1 MKTNQSAI
9 IRRAWL
15 VLMLIVTQA
24 ISAMAVT
31 VTGVVTDSQNE
42 PLMGVAVT
50 EKGNPANGSLTDL
63 DGRYTID
70 VAPSAT
76 IVFTYTGFISLE
88 EAVAGRTSIDVVL
101 KENVEALDEV
111 VVIGYQTIKKKDLT
125 GSVSSVSASDIVA
138 APVSNVA
145 QAMQG
150 KLAGVNIITQ
160 DGRPD
165 ADISIRV
172 RGGGSISQSNEPL
185 ILIDG
190 IAGTLSDIPADQVE
204 RIDVLKDASSTA
216 IYGAR
221 GANGVI
227 LVTTK
232 GAKEGKFRVN
242 LNGYVKWDTP
252 TKYLK
257 NLDTYD
263 YLSFVW
269 ANSDVNGAAYRTPF
283 EKLFGLENG
292 GINNYRDVESSDLQK
307 DVYNNSFS
315 QNYDLSITGGNENTQ
330 IYFGANYTDNEGMK
344 VNSFYKRASANIK
357 INQKLWKG
365 VTLGFDARYSQIKA
379 MGDEGTT
386 SGSGSWLSRSYRFR
400 TVPTWAIER
409 YGDISALREGNIDN
423 FGREAIWDTYN
434 AYSMISDYE
443 PLKERQTLR
452 GNANLTWEIIKGLN
466 FRTEISLSRTWNQN
480 KIWGGPTYN
489 QYLDEETG
497 EALWAGSAEL
507 YKDDSWTSR
516 WTNTLSY
523 DFEVA
528 NMHRFSVM
536 IGQEVTDSD
545 GNSMTMKADHFP
557 ANFTKD
563 NAFAMI
569 NQYDAKNNTQKN
581 PFYTKVNIPGR
592 IESYFGRF
600 NYTLLDRYML
610 TFTMRADGS
619 SKFSPKNRW
628 GYFPAAALAWRV
640 SEEKFFEGMNSWW
653 NDLKFRVSYG
663 EVGNDGISAS
673 LWSQDWTSEN
683 DTRWQA
689 ALNGVYQPSYDLAST
704 TMANPDLKWE
714 TTITRNIGIDFGFL
728 QNRFT
733 ATIDAYWNTTKDLLM
748 LTQLPGITGFTSTYA
763 NIGQT
768 SNKGIEISLRGTIFQ
783 NRDWSITAGA
793 NINFNRNKVDKLSDG
808 VTGTYGTHWI
818 AGSNPDNDYLLK
830 VGKPVGQVFGFIYDG
845 FYTTDDFNYT
855 NGQWILK
862 DGVQD
867 INASLFG
874 SFHGAERFPR
884 PEGQGAVPGMPK
896 YRKTQDDG
904 TNVVTETDKV
914 IIGDMNPDATGG
926 FNINVNWRNFDLGA
940 YFNWSIG
947 NDVYNVNKL
956 ASLYGY
962 KERGVYENKLD
973 IVKGSYTW
981 YNIDANGSLNALTT
995 PEQLAAANVNATLP
1009 TPYNEQAVISSLGI
1023 EDASYLRLNTLT
1035 LGYTLPKLLTG
1046 KVGIQNLRFYASCYN
1061 LFTITGYDGL
1071 DPEVNSNANLNHAVY
1086 PTTGLDWGTYP
1097 RARSYVIGV
1106 NVNF

>member
-1 MKTNQSAI
+1 
-9 IRRAWL
+9 
-15 VLMLIVTQA
+15 
-24 ISAMAVT
+24 
-31 VTGVVTDSQNE
+31 
-42 PLMGVAVT
+42 
-50 EKGNPANGSLTDL
+50 
-63 DGRYTID
+63 
-70 VAPSAT
+70 
-76 IVFTYTGFISLE
+76 
-88 EAVAGRTSIDVVL
+88 
-101 KENVEALDEV
+101 
-111 VVIGYQTIKKKDLT
+111 
-125 GSVSSVSASDIVA
+125 
-138 APVSNVA
+138 
-145 QAMQG
+145 
-150 KLAGVNIITQ
+150 
-160 DGRPD
+160 
-165 ADISIRV
+165 
-172 RGGGSISQSNEPL
+172 
-185 ILIDG
+185 
-190 IAGTLSDIPADQVE
+190 
-204 RIDVLKDASSTA
+204 
-216 IYGAR
+216 
-221 GANGVI
+221 
-227 LVTTK
+227 
-232 GAKEGKFRVN
+232 
-242 LNGYVKWDTP
+242 
-252 TKYLK
+252 
-257 NLDTYD
+257 
-263 YLSFVW
+263 
-269 ANSDVNGAAYRTPF
+269 
-283 EKLFGLENG
+283 
-292 GINNYRDVESSDLQK
+292 
-307 DVYNNSFS
+307 
-315 QNYDLSITGGNENTQ
+315 
-330 IYFGANYTDNEGMK
+330 
-344 VNSFYKRASANIK
+344 
-357 INQKLWKG
+357 
-365 VTLGFDARYSQIKA
+365 
-379 MGDEGTT
+379 
-386 SGSGSWLSRSYRFR
+386 
-400 TVPTWAIER
+400 
-409 YGDISALREGNIDN
+409 
-423 FGREAIWDTYN
+423 
-434 AYSMISDYE
+434 
-443 PLKERQTLR
+443 
-452 GNANLTWEIIKGLN
+452 
-466 FRTEISLSRTWNQN
+466 
-480 KIWGGPTYN
+480 
-489 QYLDEETG
+489 
-497 EALWAGSAEL
+497 
-507 YKDDSWTSR
+507 
-516 WTNTLSY
+516 
-523 DFEVA
+523 
-528 NMHRFSVM
+528 
-536 IGQEVTDSD
+536 
-545 GNSMTMKADHFP
+545 
-557 ANFTKD
+557 
-563 NAFAMI
+563 
-569 NQYDAKNNTQKN
+569 
-581 PFYTKVNIPGR
+581 
-592 IESYFGRF
+592 
-600 NYTLLDRYML
+600 
-610 TFTMRADGS
+610 
-619 SKFSPKNRW
+619 
-628 GYFPAAALAWRV
+628 
-640 SEEKFFEGMNSWW
+640 MNSWW

-714 TTITRNIGIDFGFL
+714 TTITRNVGIDFGFL